1 MTVRAE
7 LIRQAPFQA
16 SNAMASLEIVL
27 EDFEQRSDTIDA
39 NHPYLVVRLVVWQ
52 WHHSPDCK
60 KEHHERPVEHSCFQ
74 IIRDVKEQS
83 LFMPKD
89 ILGNGL
95 LSHGGRN
102 TNFVTA
108 LKNVLADVLSGKDIE
123 ARMPADLFPFDP
135 LGKKTFGTV
144 MEFENALRKKGR
156 LGKHLL
162 HPVGFDERCVICQNE
177 GPHDLSDRQHVMEGQ
192 E

>member
-27 EDFEQRSDTIDA
+27 EDFEQRSDEIDA
-39 NHPYLVVRLVVWQ
+39 NYPHLVVRLVVWQ
-52 WHHSPDCK
+52 WHHNADCK
-60 KEHHERPVEHSCFQ
+60 KEHHERPV
-74 IIRDVKEQS
+74 EQS